1 MWLVDEE
8 LRKEELLASVLKDG
22 SDIVGPGFG

>member
-8 LRKEELLASVLKDG
+8 LRKEELLGSVLKDG